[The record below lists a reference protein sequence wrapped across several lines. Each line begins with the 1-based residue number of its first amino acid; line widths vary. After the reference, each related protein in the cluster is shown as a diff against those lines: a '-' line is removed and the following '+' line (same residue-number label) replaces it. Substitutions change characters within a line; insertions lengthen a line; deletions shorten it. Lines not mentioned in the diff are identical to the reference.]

1 MEIKRSMKLALDPYS
16 KRTAWLMMLLGVGMV
31 ISVAAS
37 LVFVITLILTLS
49 FTFFAIPFFIF
60 VIVYNVAVWSL
71 SKKLEKKYNEKTIIK

>member
-1 MEIKRSMKLALDPYS
+1 MKLALDPYS

>member
-1 MEIKRSMKLALDPYS
+1 MKLALDPYS

-60 VIVYNVAVWSL
+60 VIVYNFAVWSL